1 MTDCR
6 IYVASLSDY
15 NAGSLL
21 GRWIDANQD
30 ADDIHAEVR
39 EMLRESK
46 HPNVMVECPDCDGA
60 GCDDCGGKGEVP
72 SAEEWAIH
80 DYELGGIKISEH
92 ESFETVSALAEAVE
106 EHGEAFVAWWNNQAS
121 GVTEVDLDA
130 FQEAY
135 QGEWDSLAD
144 YVENYWSDC
153 GSFDASAA
161 SNGQWWHPANYI
173 DWDRMAHDLEL
184 GGDVWTHDAGG
195 KVYVFKNH

>member
-39 EMLRESK
+39 ELLRESK
-46 HPNVMVECPDCDGA
+46 HPNVMVECPECDGA

-106 EHGEAFVAWWNNQAS
+106 EHGEAFVFWWNNE
-121 GVTEVDLDA
+121 TRDEVDTDA

-135 QGEWDSLAD
+135 QGVHESLAD
-144 YVENYWSDC
+144 YAQTWMEDT
-153 GSFDASAA
+153 GSIPKDLPDLIR
-161 SNGQWWHPANYI
+161 NNI
-173 DWDRMAHDLEL
+173 DWEGIGRDFEL
-184 GGDVWTHDAGG
+184 GGDIWTERGDDGLH
-195 KVYVFKNH
+195 VFSNI